1 MQTRRFLFPTFRI
14 SCQASDTSEEEL
26 TEADAKARRPAT
38 RRCATRRS
46 RASASKNGAADAT
59 FPLAVC
65 VGPTMLETRYSV
77 GSGATGTK
85 ARETRERADSSSKSN
100 GSIPSNTTLAC
111 TCYAHLVTC
120 SAKTQTNF
128 RRDLHPFFFAPCFRF
143 HPLFFSFSCVSFP
156 LLPSTIYLI
165 LAIFIRVEGGATKLQ
180 PTRSKA
186 TLFSFS
192 CISFPLLPSAIYLI
206 LASIFALFS
215 FTVIILAEGGA
226 TKLRTTRSTTFEGYP
241 FFFLLYII
249 PPSPLHDLFNSREY
263 FRAIFI
269 CGDNTCGGWGYET
282 TNYTLDHVRR
292 LPQMG
297 SMSRHCDPLQA
308 TEMHRLTPLS
318 ARLLSSLHSSMLLGP
333 SSSLYLPISLSLSLR
348 RTWIFLFVPLVP
360 RSPLPTAALAPSINA
375 YVRDTMYPA
384 VL

>member
-1 MQTRRFLFPTFRI
+1 MGLRNYNLHVRRL
-14 SCQASDTSEEEL
+14 
-26 TEADAKARRPAT
+26 
-38 RRCATRRS
+38 
-46 RASASKNGAADAT
+46 
-59 FPLAVC
+59 
-65 VGPTMLETRYSV
+65 
-77 GSGATGTK
+77 
-85 ARETRERADSSSKSN
+85 
-100 GSIPSNTTLAC
+100 
-111 TCYAHLVTC
+111 
-120 SAKTQTNF
+120 
-128 RRDLHPFFFAPCFRF
+128 PF
-143 HPLFFSFSCVSFP
+143 
-156 LLPSTIYLI
+156 
-165 LAIFIRVEGGATKLQ
+165 
-180 PTRSKA
+180 
-186 TLFSFS
+186 FSFS
-192 CISFPLLPSAIYLI
+192 CISFPLLPSTIYLI

>member
-165 LAIFIRVEGGATKLQ
+165 LA
-180 PTRSKA
+180 
-186 TLFSFS
+186 
-192 CISFPLLPSAIYLI
+192 
-206 LASIFALFS
+206 SIFALFS
-215 FTVIILAEGGA
+215 FAVIILAEGGA
-226 TKLRTTRSTTFEGYP
+226 TKLRTTRWTTFEGYRKWDQCRGIAI
-241 FFFLLYII
+241 LCKQRRCIGLR
-249 PPSPLHDLFNSREY
+249 PSP
-263 FRAIFI
+263 RAFSPRFTPA
-269 CGDNTCGGWGYET
+269 CS
-282 TNYTLDHVRR
+282 LV
-292 LPQMG
+292 LP
-297 SMSRHCDPLQA
+297 
-308 TEMHRLTPLS
+308 PLS
-318 ARLLSSLHSSMLLGP
+318 LYLSLSLFLSAAHG
-333 SSSLYLPISLSLSLR
+333 SSSLYRLFHVPRSQPPLSLR
-348 RTWIFLFVPLVP
+348 
-360 RSPLPTAALAPSINA
+360 
-375 YVRDTMYPA
+375 
-384 VL
+384 VLTLT

>member
-128 RRDLHPFFFAPCFRF
+128 RRDLHPFFFAPCFQF
-143 HPLFFSFSCVSFP
+143 HPPFFSFSCVSFP

-165 LAIFIRVEGGATKLQ
+165 LAIFIRAETGATKLQ
-180 PTRSKA
+180 
-186 TLFSFS
+186 
-192 CISFPLLPSAIYLI
+192 
-206 LASIFALFS
+206 
-215 FTVIILAEGGA
+215 
-226 TKLRTTRSTTFEGYP
+226 TTRSTTFEGYP

-263 FRAIFI
+263 LRAIFI
-269 CGDNTCGGWGYET
+269 RDDNMRGGWGYET
-282 TNYTLDHVRR
+282 TNYTFDHVRR
-292 LPQMG
+292 LPFF
-297 SMSRHCDPLQA
+297 
-308 TEMHRLTPLS
+308 LS
-318 ARLLSSLHSSMLLGP
+318 PVYHSP
-333 SSSLYLPISLSLSLR
+333 FAP
-348 RTWIFLFVPLVP
+348 P
-360 RSPLPTAALAPSINA
+360 RFI
-375 YVRDTMYPA
+375 
-384 VL
+384 